1 MRLYTIQGARHW
13 AEARNLGVLTG
24 GPFDHH
30 VDPEWRHAY
39 RWMRAQMKA
48 RLPWFS
54 GDFPV
59 WAWPESQLSEW
70 SAYQGWG
77 EFGEK
82 MVLLEFEVP
91 DTRTLVSDFFGWHFT
106 LNGTLLCNE
115 NEESQ
120 EADKEASW
128 LQIFN
133 PPEGADWSGDTV
145 QVCVDRVFPGEVYS
159 VTPFVVPEDP
169 VSSHYFDGKVASI
182 EHVG

>member
-13 AEARNLGVLTG
+13 EEARNLGVLTG
-24 GPFDHH
+24 GPFDYH
-30 VDPEWRHAY
+30 VDEDWRPAY
-39 RWMRAQMKA
+39 RWMQKQMKK

-77 EFGEK
+77 EFGDK

-91 DTRTLVSDFFGWHFT
+91 DSRVLLSDFYGWHMV
-106 LNGTLLCNE
+106 LGNHPLRNE

-120 EADKEASW
+120 DANVEASW
-128 LQIFN
+128 LQVFD
-133 PPEGADWSGDTV
+133 PPPGADWSGDV
-145 QVCVDRVFPGEVYS
+145 QQACVDRVFPGEVYS
-159 VTPFVVPEDP
+159 VTPFIVPEDP
-169 VSSHYFDGKVASI
+169 SPYFKSEDARV
-182 EHVG
+182 ECVV